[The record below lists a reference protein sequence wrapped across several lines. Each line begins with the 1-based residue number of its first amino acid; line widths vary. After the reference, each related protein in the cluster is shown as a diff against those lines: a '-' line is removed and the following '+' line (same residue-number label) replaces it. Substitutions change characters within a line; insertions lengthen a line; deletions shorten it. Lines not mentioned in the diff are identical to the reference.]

1 MMERLKFILSY
12 LEKVQKEIDEQKGC
26 NFECAVCLDCLAHI
40 ITNNYDELR
49 EFEEMHEEQD
59 HFVIY
64 FTPMTVDDITPI
76 IKFLRWYLYS
86 KVD

>member
-1 MMERLKFILSY
+1 MMERLKFILNY
-12 LEKVQKEIDEQKGC
+12 LEEVQKEIDEQRGYD
-26 NFECAVCLDCLAHI
+26 FECVVCLDCLDHV
-40 ITNNYDELR
+40 ITNNDYEVV

-76 IKFLRWYLYS
+76 IKFLRWYLYQ
-86 KVD
+86 KV

>member
-1 MMERLKFILSY
+1 MRERLKFILNC
-12 LEKVQKEIDEQKGC
+12 LEEVQKEIDEQRGYD
-26 NFECAVCLDCLAHI
+26 FECAVCLDCLAHI
-40 ITNNYDELR
+40 ITNNYEELR

-76 IKFLRWYLYS
+76 IKFLRWYLYQE
-86 KVD
+86 V